1 MLADMV
7 QQLSHSGSH
16 DHRQPTVQLPEAYS
30 RDVQALAIIV
40 AASQER
46 RVFVGMVE
54 QLTAGDEAQQL
65 NHSVRCLREGK
76 ASKELPQA
84 SQML

>member
-1 MLADMV
+1 
-7 QQLSHSGSH
+7 
-16 DHRQPTVQLPEAYS
+16 
-30 RDVQALAIIV
+30 
-40 AASQER
+40 
-46 RVFVGMVE
+46 MVE